1 MNIFHR
7 FAKQETINYVNN
19 MSDVFRLVAELSNQ
33 FKVKVL
39 DHHPDARRVLLV
51 EDNGVPFGVASVSFN
66 TKGELNYQLNAPF
79 IEKERGRGSDRSARK
94 SIKLPALIKLLKKDH
109 EEKYESSINRLL
121 YGRLPEVIKDS
132 VFSVV
137 GQDRF
142 SRDIG
147 QDATKALI
155 EFFTEQKMIINSAI
169 LKTISEYVVKMKEG
183 EEKKLQRESKLD
195 AFKTDLHFIMEC
207 GNHTFLA
214 GTLKYDATAN
224 KYSVHEDMN
233 CYTNIEDLEQT
244 QPQLMLSY
252 KMYRVGMENKVDFDE
267 NIVPQKDKY
276 FPDFEVITHYFLSN
290 STPSVRA
297 SGNGNTTVRLFL
309 TPKLG

>member
-1 MNIFHR
+1 MNIFHKL
-7 FAKQETINYVNN
+7 AKQETIDHVNN
-19 MSDVFRLVAELSNQ
+19 MPNLFRLVAELCQQ

-39 DHHPDARRVLLV
+39 DHQPDTPRVLLV
-51 EDNGVPFGVASVSFN
+51 EDNGVPFGVASVNFN
-66 TKGELNYQLNAPF
+66 TKEELSYQLNAPF
-79 IEKERGRGSDRSARK
+79 IEKERGRGSDRSTRK

-109 EEKYESSINRLL
+109 EEKYESSINRFL

-137 GQDRF
+137 GQDRY

-155 EFFTEQKMIINSAI
+155 GFFTEQKMITDSAI
-169 LKTISEYVVKMKEG
+169 LRTINEYVVKMKES

-207 GNHTFLA
+207 DNPTFLA

-233 CYTNIEDLEQT
+233 CYTSIEDLEQT

-267 NIVPQKDKY
+267 NIVPRKDKY
-276 FPDFEVITHYFLSN
+276 SPDFEVITHYFLSD
-290 STPSVRA
+290 SVSSIRA
-297 SGNGNTTVRLFL
+297 SSNSNTTVRLFL